1 MTRNPRARSF
11 AFATIAG
18 LIGAI
23 AAPLYAADDGDHVSV
38 ELISEHMALAPGQ
51 SQQLGI
57 LLRHEPHWHTYW
69 INPGDSGLPTKLA
82 WQLPPGYGAGDIAWP
97 APLRI
102 DVGDLQNFG
111 YEGEVLLPVPIDVP
125 ADAKPGTTVHIGAQ
139 AKYLVCREECIPG
152 KADLVLDLPLS
163 AVREAASKQFET
175 ARAHLPQA
183 TSWKGDARLHD
194 DKIEVALHG
203 ADLPPISDAYVV
215 DRKIVNYARPQIS
228 TNSGTVTLLFAKSD
242 YFTTAPPQLD
252 LVVRAGARAWSVRV
266 PFSSSP

>member
-1 MTRNPRARSF
+1 MRLLLALLLVVLP
-11 AFATIAG
+11 
-18 LIGAI
+18 
-23 AAPLYAADDGDHVSV
+23 PLAAADDEHVTVS
-38 ELISEHMALAPGQ
+38 LLSEYAALVPGKTAW
-51 SQQLGI
+51 LG
-57 LLRHEPHWHTYW
+57 LFLQHEPHWHTYW

-175 ARAHLPQA
+175 ARAQLPQA
-183 TSWKGDARLHD
+183 TTWKGDAKLHD
-194 DKIEVALHG
+194 DKIEVALRG
-203 ADLPPISDAYVV
+203 ADLPPISDAHVV
-215 DRKIVNYARPQIS
+215 DRKIVNYARPQIA